1 MTRAEWDRECRA
13 SIMRLLSAGVDSASA
28 IRVANARCTA
38 MYGAR
43 PDKPETQDVPA
54 APWWLRLGVSAVAG
68 GKVDKIKVF
77 VNRYLVLFSVVYAAL
92 SFGFEQLAA
101 HGFAWAAYAKTVVST
116 LFGLLGVAPDPAV
129 AVAVV
134 SVGTA
139 GFAFYGAVLKIIAL
153 IKGKPVPPPVIPAP
167 ELFK

>member
-1 MTRAEWDRECRA
+1 MTRAEWDAACQA
-13 SIMRLLSAGVDSASA
+13 SIMTLLRQGEDPARA
-28 IRVANARCTA
+28 IRRAHESCTA
-38 MYGAR
+38 MYGKR
-43 PDKPETQDVPA
+43 PDKPQTQDVPA

-77 VNRYLVLFSVVYAAL
+77 VNRYLVLFSVVYSAL

-139 GFAFYGAVLKIIAL
+139 GFAFYGAVLKIIAI
-153 IKGKPVPPPVIPAP
+153 IKGKPAPPVIPAP